1 MVRSKLFYTMKR
13 AFITLLGI
21 VLLGGTALG
30 WGTRG
35 HEATTKIA
43 EKHLT
48 PKAKKMLDKYLD
60 GKSIVEYASWA
71 DEYKREL
78 TFELDFEPT
87 NAPRVLRY
95 PHTFSVNADCSVFD
109 GDRRGNEWVKNC
121 VYMADGFIKELIENH
136 TKMDDAV
143 RLEKIAMLVHW
154 LADMHCPVHIR
165 YHDDWASR
173 GYAVMINDREV
184 GYHRLWDGILFNW
197 LHPSNRGDAA
207 EAIDTCSAKEIAK
220 IVEGDLYDWGKDA
233 ATASRATRKYRA
245 GAQIDR
251 QEFVE
256 EFSELLDQQIRN
268 GGYRLAKLFND
279 IFQ

>member
-1 MVRSKLFYTMKR
+1 MRKILIALVAVVALC
-13 AFITLLGI
+13 
-21 VLLGGTALG
+21 GTSFA

-35 HEATTKIA
+35 HATTVQIA

-48 PKAKKMLDKYLD
+48 PKAKRLLDNYLH
-60 GKSIVEYASWA
+60 GKSIVDYASWA

-78 TFELDFEPT
+78 TFELNFEPT

-121 VYMADGFIKELIENH
+121 VYMADGYIKELTNGH
-136 TKMDDAV
+136 AQMDDEL
-143 RLEKIAMLVHW
+143 RLHKIAMLVHW

-165 YHDDWASR
+165 YHDEWESR

-184 GYHRLWDGILFNW
+184 GYHRLWDGLLFNW
-197 LHPSNRGDAA
+197 VHPSSQGDPVV
-207 EAIDTCSAKEIAK
+207 AIDTCSPKEIVK
-220 IVEGDLYDWGKDA
+220 IQEGNIYDWGRESA
-233 ATASRATRKYRA
+233 LASKITRKYGA
-245 GAQIDR
+245 GAQLDR
-251 QEFVE
+251 RELVE
-256 EFSELLDQQIRN
+256 EFSELLDSQIRN
-268 GGYRLAKLFND
+268 GGYRLAALFNE